1 MRPPLL
7 ANPELPG
14 AKSLVL
20 MVDWLSLN
28 FEPLVGFQFDLN
40 LSTKTNFYFLMNI
53 KAIKIKNQQ

>member
-40 LSTKTNFYFLMNI
+40 LSTKTNFYFLTS
-53 KAIKIKNQQ
+53 KL